1 MKKKKITA
9 VVCAVLVLAVASGAL
24 IYNSN
29 ITLDIDK
36 FTVSSPDIPSE
47 FDSYNIVQLSDI
59 HNADYKK
66 FKEDF
71 FECIKSCDPDV
82 IFITGDIVSSYPPSC
97 KNSIEIISRLAEI
110 SDVYFVSGN
119 HEARESEQYEKM
131 REAFELYGVKE
142 LENESVFLEKDGA
155 KINLIGII
163 DPELFGDMDKR
174 RALIERTMT
183 KLVRDDMYNIM
194 LFHRPEY
201 FDEICAS
208 GVQLAFTGHAHG
220 GQFILPFIGGLVA
233 PGQGFFP
240 EYTEG
245 IYTSGATQMVVSR
258 GIGQSVFP
266 FRINNSPEIVSVTL
280 KSEKN

>member
-1 MKKKKITA
+1 MNKRGIAIALLAVFTA
-9 VVCAVLVLAVASGAL
+9 VSASGIL
-24 IYNSN
+24 ICDSNSR
-29 ITLDIDK
+29 LDVDC
-36 FTVSSPDIPSE
+36 FTVYSEDIPGE
-47 FDSYNIVQLSDI
+47 FDGFKIVQLSDI
-59 HNADYKK
+59 HNVDYKK
-66 FKEDF
+66 FNSDF
-71 FECIKSCDPDV
+71 FSETEKLNPDV

-97 KNSIEIISRLAEI
+97 ENSVEIISKITDIA
-110 SDVYFVSGN
+110 DVYFVSGN
-119 HEARESEQYEKM
+119 HEAREPEQYKKI
-131 REAFELYGVKE
+131 RDAFKKYGVTE
-142 LENESVFLEKDGA
+142 LCNESVFLEKNGG

-183 KLVRDDMYNIM
+183 GLARDGMYNIM

-220 GQFILPFIGGLVA
+220 GQFILPFVGGLAA

-245 IYTSGATQMVVSR
+245 IYSSGKTQMAVSR

-266 FRINNSPEIVSVTL
+266 FRVNNSPEIVCVTL
-280 KSEKN
+280 KSGKN

>member
-1 MKKKKITA
+1 MKKRGIA
-9 VVCAVLVLAVASGAL
+9 IAFLAVLTAAAVSG
-24 IYNSN
+24 ISVCESN
-29 ITLDIDK
+29 TTLDIDE
-36 FTVSSPDIPSE
+36 FTVSSGDIPEE
-47 FDSYNIVQLSDI
+47 FDSYSIVHLSDI
-59 HNADYKK
+59 HNADYKRLSP
-66 FKEDF
+66 DF
-71 FECIKSCDPDV
+71 FESVKSCAPDV

-97 KNSIEIISRLAEI
+97 ENSVEIISRLAEI

-119 HEARESEQYEKM
+119 HEAREEEQYDKM
-131 REAFELYGVKE
+131 RAAFDKYGVKE
-142 LENESVFLEKDGA
+142 LFNESVFIEKDGG
-155 KINLIGII
+155 KINLIGIA

-183 KLVRDDMYNIM
+183 GLVKDSMYNIM

-208 GVQLAFTGHAHG
+208 GAQLAFTGHAHG
-220 GQFILPFIGGLVA
+220 GQFILPFVGGFVA

-245 IYTSGATQMVVSR
+245 IYSSDGTRMIVSR

-266 FRINNSPEIVSVTL
+266 FRINNPPEIVHIVL
-280 KSEKN
+280 KNEKD

>member
-9 VVCAVLVLAVASGAL
+9 VVCAVLALAVVSGSL
-24 IYNSN
+24 IYESN
-29 ITLDIDK
+29 VSLDIDK

-47 FDSYNIVQLSDI
+47 FDSYSIVQLSDI

-66 FKEDF
+66 FREDF
-71 FECIKSCDPDV
+71 FESVKSCDPDV

-97 KNSIEIISRLAEI
+97 GNSIEIISRLAELC
-110 SDVYFVSGN
+110 DVYFVSGN
-119 HEARESEQYEKM
+119 HEAMESEQYEKM

-142 LENESVFLEKDGA
+142 LENESVFLEKDGG

-183 KLVRDDMYNIM
+183 GLVRDDMYNIM
-194 LFHRPEY
+194 LFHRSEY
-201 FDEICAS
+201 FDEICRS

-233 PGQGFFP
+233 
-240 EYTEG
+240 
-245 IYTSGATQMVVSR
+245 
-258 GIGQSVFP
+258 
-266 FRINNSPEIVSVTL
+266 
-280 KSEKN
+280 

>member
-1 MKKKKITA
+1 MKKRGIA
-9 VVCAVLVLAVASGAL
+9 IAFLAVLTAAAVSGVS
-24 IYNSN
+24 ICESN
-29 ITLDIDK
+29 TTLDIDE
-36 FTVSSPDIPSE
+36 FTVSSDDIPEE
-47 FDSYNIVQLSDI
+47 FDSYSIVQLSDL
-59 HNADYKK
+59 HNVDYKRLSP
-66 FKEDF
+66 DF
-71 FECIKSCDPDV
+71 FESIKSCEPDV

-97 KNSIEIISRLAEI
+97 ENSVEIISRLAEI

-119 HEARESEQYEKM
+119 HEAREEEQYKKM
-131 REAFELYGVKE
+131 RDAFEQYGVRE
-142 LENESVFLEKDGA
+142 LFNESVFIKKNGG
-155 KINLIGII
+155 KINLIGIA

-183 KLVRDDMYNIM
+183 GLVKDGMYNIM

-220 GQFILPFIGGLVA
+220 GQFILPFVGGVVA

-240 EYTEG
+240 KYTEG
-245 IYTSGATQMVVSR
+245 IYSSDATRMIVSR

-266 FRINNSPEIVSVTL
+266 FRINNSPELVHVVL
-280 KSEKN
+280 KNEKD